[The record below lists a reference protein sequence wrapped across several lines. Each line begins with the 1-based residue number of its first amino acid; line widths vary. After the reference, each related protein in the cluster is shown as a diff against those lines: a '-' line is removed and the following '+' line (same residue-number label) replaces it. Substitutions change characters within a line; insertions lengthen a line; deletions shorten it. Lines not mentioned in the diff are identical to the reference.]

1 MINQNRKY
9 ELSLCVDSFSYSLGF
24 LKAERRRL
32 EKEHAAMINRYVIWT
47 QNLTKDITYPEP
59 IKSKKLKEHLKKAS
73 QNSKNQLMIYLD
85 SFSTMIGFLEA
96 KKQQLEKECDELID
110 RLINW
115 THCISEEEFQ
125 LVYEEI
131 APASIRDLI

>member
-1 MINQNRKY
+1 
-9 ELSLCVDSFSYSLGF
+9 
-24 LKAERRRL
+24 
-32 EKEHAAMINRYVIWT
+32 
-47 QNLTKDITYPEP
+47 
-59 IKSKKLKEHLKKAS
+59 
-73 QNSKNQLMIYLD
+73 
-85 SFSTMIGFLEA
+85 MIGFLEA